1 MVVYYLALVKIH
13 LSWLF
18 MRDLKENTLSRD
30 AIKDIEKFMGGEV
43 I

>member
-13 LSWLF
+13 LPWLF

-30 AIKDIEKFMGGEV
+30 MLKDAEKFMEV
-43 I
+43 KI